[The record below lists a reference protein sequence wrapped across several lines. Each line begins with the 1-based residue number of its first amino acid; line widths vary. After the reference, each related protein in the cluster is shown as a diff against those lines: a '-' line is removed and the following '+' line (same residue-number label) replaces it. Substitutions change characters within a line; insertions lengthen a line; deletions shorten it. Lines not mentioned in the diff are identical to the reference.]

1 MHSLSFSTVAPAS
14 PASPPPGPDAA
25 PGSRDL
31 AGFAALLAALP
42 GGGGVAPDGAA
53 DAVAVPGS
61 TEAEAPALP
70 GTRLPGAA
78 LAGRFLPGD
87 VPLAGE
93 GQDENWP
100 EQAGDGPLPAESG
113 GGALAVALLAALPP
127 PPAALTAPAAAPPPA
142 AAPAPAPSRAVPET
156 IPTGRGDGIAADAP
170 RPDRGHPVTLM
181 TLAAP
186 AIPTEPA
193 PTAPVAEA
201 TEPSLR
207 PLAAAGADSGAHG
220 QASAGGGGPE
230 QRAGDQ
236 TTRSAI
242 DLSALQAREP
252 PSTPSPAA
260 APGSPAATPPAGAA
274 APAIV
279 PAPVDPL
286 GDLAAIVDRLAAARE
301 ALAPA
306 AASLALAHAEFGAL
320 TLRFEQQQDGRL
332 LVGLSAQD
340 ADAQRALAA
349 ALGTPSSGGERMGSD
364 PQQQGHSTRGG
375 GAALPSGREA
385 GGGGQ
390 QAQDGHARRDTR
402 DTGWHAAP
410 AGDGRPAPSA
420 DIRRSGIFA

>member
-1 MHSLSFSTVAPAS
+1 M
-14 PASPPPGPDAA
+14 
-25 PGSRDL
+25 
-31 AGFAALLAALP
+31 
-42 GGGGVAPDGAA
+42 
-53 DAVAVPGS
+53 
-61 TEAEAPALP
+61 
-70 GTRLPGAA
+70 
-78 LAGRFLPGD
+78 
-87 VPLAGE
+87 
-93 GQDENWP
+93 
-100 EQAGDGPLPAESG
+100 
-113 GGALAVALLAALPP
+113 
-127 PPAALTAPAAAPPPA
+127 
-142 AAPAPAPSRAVPET
+142 PET
-156 IPTGRGDGIAADAP
+156 IPTGRGDGVTADAP
-170 RPDRGHPVTLM
+170 RPDRGHPVTLV

-186 AIPTEPA
+186 TIPTEPA
-193 PTAPVAEA
+193 ATAPMAEA

-207 PLAAAGADSGAHG
+207 PLAAAAADSGAHG

-242 DLSALQAREP
+242 DLSALQVRET

-260 APGSPAATPPAGAA
+260 AAPGAPAAMPPAGAA

-279 PAPVDPL
+279 PAPFDPL

-349 ALGTPSSGGERMGSD
+349 ALGNPPSGGERMGGD

-375 GAALPSGREA
+375 GTATPSERGA

-390 QAQDGHARRDTR
+390 QAQDGHARRDAR
-402 DTGWHAAP
+402 DTGRHAPP

-420 DIRRSGIFA
+420 DIRRGGIFA